1 MALLLADENFND
13 DMLQGVRDYDESL
26 VFPRV
31 REAGLESQPDEV
43 VLEWAAD
50 NGYVVVTHDVKTMI
64 HFAKERIQSGLPRP
78 GLVVVQA
85 RMPYREAIDELVMIA
100 LCGDASDFRD
110 QVIYLPL

>member
-1 MALLLADENFND
+1 MVLLLADENFND
-13 DMLQGVRDYDESL
+13 DMLQGVRDCDPSL

-50 NGYVVVTHDVKTMI
+50 NGYVVVTH
-64 HFAKERIQSGLPRP
+64 FAKERIQRGLPCP
-78 GLVVVQA
+78 GLIVVQA

-110 QVIYLPL
+110 QVIYLP